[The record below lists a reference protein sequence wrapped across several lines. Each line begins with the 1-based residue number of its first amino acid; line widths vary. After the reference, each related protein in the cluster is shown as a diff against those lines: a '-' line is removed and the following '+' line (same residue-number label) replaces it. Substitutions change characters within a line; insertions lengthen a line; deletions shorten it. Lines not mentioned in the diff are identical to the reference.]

1 MLESEIPSFVDD
13 VIKAGCDICAVGHEK
28 YVLGDIEEMD
38 AAADELDRI
47 DARYGDRDY
56 LKLAIVAYL
65 RSVGRYLD
73 IDSPATHWTEN
84 GKIH

>member
-1 MLESEIPSFVDD
+1 MKPSESPSFVDD
-13 VIKAGCDICAVGHEK
+13 VIKAGCDICAIGHEK

-47 DARYGDRDY
+47 DARYGDRDH
-56 LKLAIVAYL
+56 LKLAIVGFL
-65 RSVGRYLD
+65 RSV
-73 IDSPATHWTEN
+73 DSPATHWSEN